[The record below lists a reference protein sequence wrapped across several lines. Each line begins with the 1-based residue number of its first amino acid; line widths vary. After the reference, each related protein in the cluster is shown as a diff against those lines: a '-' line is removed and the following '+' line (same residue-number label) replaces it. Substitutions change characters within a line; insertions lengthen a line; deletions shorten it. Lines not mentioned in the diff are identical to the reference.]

1 MKNTL
6 EAYQNSLIFQLVN
19 TKTIQKLQKKKDS
32 CQEREDFKISHP
44 LWTGMLWV
52 RLVLYRINSL
62 MVLLAHL
69 LMPSLLLV
77 ALHLLLLLQTISLLL
92 LFLMILIPMV
102 LTSLYQPL
110 LVMALYNKL
119 FPVQVIK
126 EMRDAME
133 VLSPKHLTI

>member
-19 TKTIQKLQKKKDS
+19 TKTIQKLQKKMAS
-32 CQEREDFKISHP
+32 CQEREDFKSHP

-92 LFLMILIPMV
+92 LFLMILKPVI

-119 FPVQVIK
+119 YPVQVIK